1 MRVRLK
7 LLILVREY
15 HQSKILK
22 RVYLQVRKILKKDF
36 KWCKSLGVDS
46 SSGYCT
52 PELGLIKNM
61 CETLKLY
68 NLNM

>member
-1 MRVRLK
+1 
-7 LLILVREY
+7 
-15 HQSKILK
+15 
-22 RVYLQVRKILKKDF
+22 VRKILKNDF
-36 KWCKSLGVDS
+36 KWCKNLDVDS

-52 PELGLIKNM
+52 PALGLIKNM